1 MTTANSGALWAQQA
15 ANMQSAA
22 YCDPV
27 REHIKRMSD
36 VNKYLTDELKQV
48 RREMRKLRDFI
59 TYMEIEHPGST
70 ERFQL
75 WHAARRRV
83 LDAIG
88 ETSET
93 ST

>member
-1 MTTANSGALWAQQA
+1 MTTANSGALWAQA
-15 ANMQSAA
+15 SNTQSAA
-22 YCDPV
+22 YSDPM
-27 REHIKRMSD
+27 REHIERMSD
-36 VNKYLTDELKQV
+36 ANKYLNDELKKV
-48 RREMRKLRDFI
+48 RRELRKLRDFI

-75 WHAARRRV
+75 WHAARKRV

-88 ETSET
+88 ETTET